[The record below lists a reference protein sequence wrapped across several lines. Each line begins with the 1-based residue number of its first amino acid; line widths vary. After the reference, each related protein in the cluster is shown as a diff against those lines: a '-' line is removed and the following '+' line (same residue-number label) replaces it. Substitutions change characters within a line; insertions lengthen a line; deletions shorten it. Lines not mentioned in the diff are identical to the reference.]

1 MKYQKNDGWAIEMG
15 IITITKDVELIPEGM
30 QEVIRTIQ
38 APFKIMKHKQRCS
51 FPFEQLVRE
60 KELLQGMMQHLH
72 MKQPKAKPDPPSPQV
87 SGLTSS

>member
-38 APFKIMKHKQRCS
+38 APFIIMKH
-51 FPFEQLVRE
+51 
-60 KELLQGMMQHLH
+60 
-72 MKQPKAKPDPPSPQV
+72 
-87 SGLTSS
+87 